1 MSIFKPTYRLRYLF
15 ALASIVLAVAFMS
28 VMPASAH
35 AASLVVA
42 CEHLTYADHLCE
54 ARLSPDYPTLDSVTF
69 QKLSGGGIMT
79 ASGEGM
85 FYSCN
90 SWIGT
95 ANFRATAVYQGTTYI
110 RDFSLTCQRP
120 GTVIIA

>member
-1 MSIFKPTYRLRYLF
+1 MSNFNPTYRLQYLF
-15 ALASIVLAVAFMS
+15 VLTSLVLSLAFLVA
-28 VMPASAH
+28 MPAPAH

-69 QKLSGGGIMT
+69 QKLSGGGLMT

-85 FYSCN
+85 LYSCN
-90 SWIGT
+90 LWIGT
-95 ANFRATAVYQGTTYI
+95 AQFRATAVYQGTTYV
-110 RDFSLTCQRP
+110 RDFSLACQRP
-120 GTVIIA
+120 GKVIG